1 VTTPTTELD
10 ARFSE
15 PGAVA
20 TSWDETRQALESA
33 ELFWICT
40 VRRDGRPHVTP
51 LVAVWFDGAIHF
63 STGTQEQKARN
74 LEHNPHVV
82 LTTGCNGWE
91 TGLDVMVEG
100 DAVRV
105 ADSEVLVRLA
115 EAWGRKWD
123 GRWQF
128 EARDGALHHD
138 QGPVNVFAVRPTKV
152 LAFGK
157 GGFSQASGGLA
168 SGHVW
173 VASVPRLA

>member
-1 VTTPTTELD
+1 MTTPTTELD

-20 TSWDETRQALESA
+20 TSWDETRRALESA
-33 ELFWICT
+33 QLFWICT

-51 LVAVWFDGAIHF
+51 LVVVWLDGAIHF
-63 STGTQEQKARN
+63 STGAEEQKARN
-74 LEHNPHVV
+74 LEHNPHVI
-82 LTTGCNGWE
+82 LMTGCNGWQE
-91 TGLDVMVEG
+91 GLDVMVEG

-105 ADSEVLVRLA
+105 TDSEVLERLA

-123 GRWQF
+123 GRWRF

-138 QGPVNVFAVRPTKV
+138 QGPANVFAVRPTKV

-157 GGFSQASGGLA
+157 GGFS
-168 SGHVW
+168 HT
-173 VASVPRLA
+173 RHRF